1 MDRRSDRDLVGAVS
15 QGDRTAYAILVKRHY
30 GKVFLVSL
38 GVLGRHV
45 HDAEDVAQDAMLAGF
60 EKIKQLRDGAQF
72 GPWIAR
78 IARNMSVN
86 FVRKRVAIERTLD
99 RKAQR
104 STERNGSDNG
114 LRQAIAGLPME
125 LRLPLVM
132 YYFDGQD
139 VKSVAETLEISTSG
153 VYAKL
158 RTAIRELHEILTA
171 DGEQS

>member
-15 QGDRTAYAILVKRHY
+15 QGDRSAYAVLVKRHY
-30 GKVFLVSL
+30 GKVFLVCL
-38 GVLGRHV
+38 GVLGHL
-45 HDAEDVAQDAMLAGF
+45 HDAEDVAQDVMLTGF
-60 EKIKQLRDGAQF
+60 EKIQQLRDEAQF

-78 IARNMSVN
+78 IARNMSIN
-86 FVRKRVAIERTLD
+86 LVRRRAADERTLD
-99 RKAQR
+99 RKTQG
-104 STERNGSDNG
+104 STERVAPDDG
-114 LRQAIAGLPME
+114 LKQAIARLPME